1 MRRESP
7 AKRASPPDTAGAEED
22 VNDPSTLRA
31 PVPVSVCGEEMP
43 RTAFTLPPKLPPVL
57 ASQSARPF
65 CAAARL
71 PLPSPT
77 ILFRPALR
85 VPSTPEAKLSSAVE
99 GVPPEEKSGSQVR
112 TPPPSVSSLT
122 VRDPD
127 EVSFPTRMAV
137 PAPAVRESMV
147 TALPSTMETMLFSS
161 TASRAGMAMVTP
173 LISRA
178 PFCMAILPL
187 PFSPEPEIFSV

>member
-22 VNDPSTLRA
+22 VKEPSTLMA
-31 PVPVSVCGEEMP
+31 PAAVSVCGEEMP
-43 RTAFTLPPKLPPVL
+43 RTAFTLPPKLLPVL
-57 ASQSARPF
+57 VSQSARPF

-85 VPSTPEAKLSSAVE
+85 VPSTPETKLSSPVE
-99 GVPPEEKSGSQVR
+99 GVPPDEKSGSQVR
-112 TPPPSVSSLT
+112 TPPPRVSFPT
-122 VRDPD
+122 VREPD
-127 EVSFPTRMAV
+127 EVSFPTRMVV
-137 PAPAVRESMV
+137 PAPAVREPMV
-147 TALPSTMETMLFSS
+147 TALPSTMETTLFSS
-161 TASRAGMAMVTP
+161 TASREGMAMATP

-187 PFSPEPEIFSV
+187 LFSPEPESFSV